1 MALKNRIP
9 LQVDPQ
15 FKKKLDDIQKKIMM
29 AKGQKVSLREI
40 TNEIISSPLVN
51 DIENSIIKAGDVKM
65 DIRLRFDRRILQ

>member
-40 TNEIISSPLVN
+40 TNEIISSPLFN